1 MKPEEIKEKI
11 EEIEE
16 KMPKYLAEKDLKNLD
31 VYVYHS
37 AEYTLVEKTLNPF
50 WTWFASCFPDTM
62 APNMITLIG
71 LLINITASFT
81 VLFNDPT
88 LEGKA
93 PSWMYVLASFALITY
108 LNFDCADGKQA
119 RRLHAS
125 SPLGQLNRTEHSL
138 LLGDDHSMYRILPG
152 TGAGV
157 LHQRPR
163 GGQQIL
169 RNDGVHHPGESSV
182 PAGRPAGY
190 RQDPYPHFLSAPL
203 HPPEH
208 VGGGVHHGDH
218 EPKYVGNHHLSLLR
232 RGTLGSPCA

>member
-88 LEGKA
+88 L
-93 PSWMYVLASFALITY
+93 
-108 LNFDCADGKQA
+108 
-119 RRLHAS
+119 
-125 SPLGQLNRTEHSL
+125 
-138 LLGDDHSMYRILPG
+138 
-152 TGAGV
+152 
-157 LHQRPR
+157 
-163 GGQQIL
+163 
-169 RNDGVHHPGESSV
+169 
-182 PAGRPAGY
+182 
-190 RQDPYPHFLSAPL
+190 
-203 HPPEH
+203 
-208 VGGGVHHGDH
+208 
-218 EPKYVGNHHLSLLR
+218 
-232 RGTLGSPCA
+232 

>member
-1 MKPEEIKEKI
+1 
-11 EEIEE
+11 
-16 KMPKYLAEKDLKNLD
+16 
-31 VYVYHS
+31 
-37 AEYTLVEKTLNPF
+37 
-50 WTWFASCFPDTM
+50 M

-93 PSWMYVLASFALITY
+93 PSWMYVFASFALITY

-125 SPLGQLNRTEHSL
+125 SPLGQLFDHGCDAINEVFIL
-138 LLGDDHSMYRILPG
+138 LTLCSACG
-152 TGAGV
+152 TGLNIHSSLVMIIQCTAFSLAQV
-157 LHQRPR
+157 PR

-182 PAGRPAGY
+182 PAGRPAGH
-190 RQDPYPHFLSAPL
+190 RQDPHPHFFAAPL